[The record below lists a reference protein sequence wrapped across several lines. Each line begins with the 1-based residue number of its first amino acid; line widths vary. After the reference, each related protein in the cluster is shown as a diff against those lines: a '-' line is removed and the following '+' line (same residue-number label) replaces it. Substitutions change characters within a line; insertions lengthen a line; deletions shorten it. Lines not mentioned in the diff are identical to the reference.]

1 MFTHLMLGADDIEA
15 SRRFYDAVL
24 GALGVEPG
32 VTDSKGRA
40 LWRTAHGAFMITR
53 PIDGGSA
60 TFANGGTVGFAAR
73 DADAVEAFHRAG
85 LANGGASC
93 EDPPGVRQ
101 GEFGGLHL
109 AYLRDPVGN
118 KICALHRLG

>member
-1 MFTHLMLGADDIEA
+1 MFTHVALGAHDIEA
-15 SRRFYDAVL
+15 SRRFYNAAL
-24 GALGVEPG
+24 GALGVPPG
-32 VTDSKGRA
+32 VPDPRGRIF
-40 LWRTAHGAFMITR
+40 WRTPGGLFGITR
-53 PIDGGSA
+53 PIDGGAA
-60 TFANGGTVGFAAR
+60 THANGGTVGFAAR